1 MELAWVWQ
9 QDISG
14 IPSPPPQKTIRR
26 RIICISRAGWECG
39 TAPSRGEG
47 GGEATR
53 LSIIVHLLN
62 RHIRDTVVIL
72 EEGKLPHPRCPH
84 CYIMVPWAAMNGRHT
99 TTDHCAKGVDRKQRR
114 FAVEEMRAIT
124 ARAFQAYG

>member
-1 MELAWVWQ
+1 M
-9 QDISG
+9 G
-14 IPSPPPQKTIRR
+14 YPPPPPEDYPPTYHMYF
-26 RIICISRAGWECG
+26 
-39 TAPSRGEG
+39 PSRVGMRDCPVGGEG

-84 CYIMVPWAAMNGRHT
+84 CYILVPWAAMNGRHT
-99 TTDHCAKGVDRKQRR
+99 TTDHCAKGVDRKQHR

-124 ARAFQAYG
+124 VRAFQAYG